1 MDPFENNPEINSTVP
16 ESTVD
21 QPAEKESEDSND
33 AKISQ
38 LEQKVQTQE
47 EEIASLKQES
57 ANLKSIFATYL
68 EIEYNRVSM
77 LPQDNSSYTRL
88 GELANIITAIKQ

>member
-1 MDPFENNPEINSTVP
+1 MEPFESNTQINNPVP

-21 QPAEKESEDSND
+21 QPMEKESEDSNET
-33 AKISQ
+33 KISQ
-38 LEQKVQTQE
+38 LEQKVQTQQ
-47 EEIASLKQES
+47 EEISILKQEIS
-57 ANLKSIFATYL
+57 NLKSIFSTYL

-77 LPQDNSSYTRL
+77 LPQDNNSYARL